1 MDEDPRLQKGIFL
14 ILMKIIVI
22 LKSEFPLA
30 NVGGQFQQKIPSL
43 LPELIMSANAPSLS
57 VTGPPPS
64 FSSQRGGLSTTQ
76 PVYGG
81 VRREHQPPSQ
91 FSDGNRSRWA
101 DRSGRRG
108 GPSHRLGNNQ
118 RSGHSKSPPSSSQ
131 SFSTRR
137 RARTPPPSHRRV
149 TPTLQHRT
157 TIQREQRD
165 TNVSTTSEVPP
176 PEKKKR
182 VVDESELSE
191 GEILSDD
198 E

>member
-91 FSDGNRSRWA
+91 FSG
-101 DRSGRRG
+101 
-108 GPSHRLGNNQ
+108 
-118 RSGHSKSPPSSSQ
+118 
-131 SFSTRR
+131 
-137 RARTPPPSHRRV
+137 
-149 TPTLQHRT
+149 
-157 TIQREQRD
+157 
-165 TNVSTTSEVPP
+165 
-176 PEKKKR
+176 
-182 VVDESELSE
+182 
-191 GEILSDD
+191 
-198 E
+198 